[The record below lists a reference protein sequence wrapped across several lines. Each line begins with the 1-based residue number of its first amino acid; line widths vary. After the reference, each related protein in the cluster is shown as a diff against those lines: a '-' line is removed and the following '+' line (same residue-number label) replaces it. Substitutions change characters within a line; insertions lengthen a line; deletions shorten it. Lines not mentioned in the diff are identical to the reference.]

1 MPHAA
6 HFRNVVVCRYSR
18 AVKRVVAPSS
28 EVRRKLDRIR
38 ALRGDDARLREF
50 ALEILPGEGN
60 PELLAA
66 ALRALSAGVRLEDHG
81 VLREL
86 YEHLDGDGK
95 RRDVGG
101 TVRVEVLNVLW
112 RLRHA
117 DDRDLAWHAATTREQ
132 SLNGN
137 GEMIRAAGLA
147 LLGVLDPG
155 AAIMLAAEMLGVGD
169 ADRMAAQPAMTAAN
183 LLAAQGEFVAL
194 ALYAHASIRSGP
206 PEVVAE
212 CLRALVGVPAPQL
225 AGLLKD
231 VVESGD
237 EVLLLGLCDFIV
249 EHAPDSHTAALAGR
263 VFELRAHD
271 EIYDYLATATVASRR
286 DDLLDAFLHSLKVE
300 SDRAK
305 LKIASQALELA
316 APSPAVSDARTS
328 LAKKLGADA

>member
-1 MPHAA
+1 M
-6 HFRNVVVCRYSR
+6 
-18 AVKRVVAPSS
+18 
-28 EVRRKLDRIR
+28 
-38 ALRGDDARLREF
+38 
-50 ALEILPGEGN
+50 PGEGN

-66 ALRALSAGVRLEDHG
+66 ALRALGPAVRLEDHA
-81 VLREL
+81 LLIEL
-86 YEHLDGDGK
+86 YERLDSDGK

-112 RLRHA
+112 RLRNA
-117 DDRDLAWHAATTREQ
+117 EDRDLAWHAATTREL

-137 GEMIRAAGLA
+137 GQMIRAAGLA
-147 LLGVLDPG
+147 LLGVLDP
-155 AAIMLAAEMLGVGD
+155 AAANMLAAEMLGSGD
-169 ADRMAAQPAMTAAN
+169 ADRMTAQPALTAAN

-194 ALYAHASIRSGP
+194 ALYAHASVRSGP

-249 EHAPDSHTAALAGR
+249 EHAADADTTALAGR
-263 VFELRAHD
+263 VFGLRDHE
-271 EIYDYLATATVASRR
+271 EIYAYLATATVASRR
-286 DDLLDAFLHSLKVE
+286 EDLLAAFLGSLKTE

-316 APSPAVSDARTS
+316 APSPAVGEARAS
-328 LAKKLGADA
+328 LVKRMA

>member
-1 MPHAA
+1 M
-6 HFRNVVVCRYSR
+6 
-18 AVKRVVAPSS
+18 KRVVSPSS

-50 ALEILPGEGN
+50 ALDILPGEGN

-66 ALRALSAGVRLEDHG
+66 ALRALSPGVRLEDHAA
-81 VLREL
+81 LIDL

-112 RLRHA
+112 RLRNA

-137 GEMIRAAGLA
+137 GAMIRAAGIA
-147 LLGVLDPG
+147 LLGVLDRP
-155 AAIMLAAEMLGVGD
+155 AANMVAAQMLATGD
-169 ADRMAAQPAMTAAN
+169 ADKFTAQPALTAAS

-194 ALYAHASIRSGP
+194 ALYAHASIHSGP

-212 CLRALVGVPAPQL
+212 CLRALATAPASQL
-225 AGLLKD
+225 SHLLAQFAK
-231 VVESGD
+231 SND

-249 EHAPDSHTAALAGR
+249 EHAPDPLVSELANR
-263 VFELRAHD
+263 VFNLREHD
-271 EIYDYLATATVASRR
+271 EIYAYLATATVASRR
-286 DDLLDAFLHSLKVE
+286 EDLLDAFLTALKTE
-300 SDRAK
+300 TNGARLK
-305 LKIASQALELA
+305 LAAQALELA
-316 APSPAVSDARTS
+316 APSRAVSEARAA
-328 LAKKLGADA
+328 LAKKLAPPD